1 MSQRAELTAV
11 NRRQLACTKRFAS
24 VNDGTIMNNET
35 EKNDSRTEPAANS
48 QTKRL
53 WQSPEIE
60 EVDFGETQ
68 SGGSLGAGDGTDT
81 YS

>member
-1 MSQRAELTAV
+1 MRHRAELPAV
-11 NRRQLACTKRFAS
+11 NRRQLTCTRRFS
-24 VNDGTIMNNET
+24 TVNDPSVMNNET
-35 EKNDSRTEPAANS
+35 EKNDKRTEPVANN

-68 SGGSLGAGDGTDT
+68 SGGSLGASDGTDT

>member
-1 MSQRAELTAV
+1 
-11 NRRQLACTKRFAS
+11 
-24 VNDGTIMNNET
+24 MNNET